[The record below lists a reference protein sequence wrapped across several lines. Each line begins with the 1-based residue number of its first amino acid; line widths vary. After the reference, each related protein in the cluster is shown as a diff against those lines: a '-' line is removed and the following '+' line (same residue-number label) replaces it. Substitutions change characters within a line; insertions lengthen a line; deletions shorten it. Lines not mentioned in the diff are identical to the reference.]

1 MKRTLWAALVAL
13 AVFLPA
19 AVPAW
24 ADGDPLALTPADRE
38 DLARVED
45 YFKQMKTLKAR
56 FLQVSETGHTAGGTF
71 FLSRPDRMRLEY
83 DPPIKDFIV
92 ADGWFVF
99 FWDGE
104 LKQQSSEP
112 IGSSLADVILR
123 ENFRLTGDVTV
134 VGIERGNGWLELS
147 LVATQDPGKGRLTL
161 VFQDQPLRLIK
172 WRVLDAQ
179 NLTTDVSLSQIQVNV
194 PLDKNLFFFKAPE
207 ETPGLRQGR

>member
-1 MKRTLWAALVAL
+1 MMRTLWAALLAL
-13 AVFLPA
+13 ALVLPGTP
-19 AVPAW
+19 PAR
-24 ADGDPLALTPADRE
+24 ADGDPLVLTPADRA

-56 FLQVSETGHTAGGTF
+56 FYQVSETGQHASGMF
-71 FLSRPDRMRLEY
+71 YLSRPDRMRLEY

-123 ENFRLTGDVTV
+123 DNFRLTGDVTV
-134 VGIERGNGWLELS
+134 VGIERSNGWFELS
-147 LVATQDPGKGRLTL
+147 LVATRDPGKGQLTL
-161 VFQDQPLRLIK
+161 VFQDKPLRLTK

-179 NLTTDVSLSQIQVNV
+179 KLTTDVSLSEVQINL
-194 PLDKNLFFFKAPE
+194 PLDKNMFFFKAPE
-207 ETPGLRQGR
+207 EGSGPRR

>member
-1 MKRTLWAALVAL
+1 M
-13 AVFLPA
+13 
-19 AVPAW
+19 
-24 ADGDPLALTPADRE
+24 
-38 DLARVED
+38 ED
-45 YFKQMKTLKAR
+45 YFKQMKTLKAH
-56 FLQVSETGHTAGGTF
+56 FFQVSETGHQASGSF
-71 FLSRPDRMRLEY
+71 YLSRPDRMRLEY